1 MRKFTITIN
10 GKEYKVSVK
19 RVTRTLYK
27 VRLGDKVTEVSI
39 REDKVAIV
47 KPKVQEEKKEVK
59 VVEGQAV
66 TAMLPGVVA
75 RILVKEGD
83 KVKAGDPILILEAM
97 KMENEVTSPKEG
109 VVKQIVVK
117 EGDRVE
123 AGDLLAVID

>member
-47 KPKVQEEKKEVK
+47 KPKVQAEKRDVR

>member
-109 VVKQIVVK
+109 VVKQIVAK